1 MHGEQFVK
9 IIGIVVIQLWL
20 VNNWDITITS
30 LITTLPTM
38 DKELDLYG
46 WIICT
51 VEVVKLACSLVHQME
66 LEITTVVI
74 GMMLV

>member
-1 MHGEQFVK
+1 MHGEQFVM
-9 IIGIVVIQLWL
+9 ITGAVVIQLWP
-20 VNNWDITITS
+20 VNSWDITITS

-38 DKELDLYG
+38 GKEVDLYG

-51 VEVVKLACSLVHQME
+51 VEVVKPACFLVHQME
-66 LEITTVVI
+66 LEVTIVVI